1 MSTSDFDK
9 ERTRQEEELR
19 IQRHIAFAAGL
30 FQGDV
35 TIRTLL
41 ESLAEG
47 VIIIDTSGTILLV
60 NTSAVQMFCY
70 PEEELIGKPH
80 GVIFPDRFR
89 TVLEAHEANF
99 IKEPR
104 IKPMAQLLELVG
116 RRFDGS
122 EFPVEINL
130 SFIETING
138 VLVMALISDI
148 TLRRQYESGLRES
161 EELFH
166 IQVEGVQDYAIF
178 MLDPQGNVLNW
189 NAGAER
195 LKGYRAEEIIGEHC
209 SCFYP
214 QEERETGKPE
224 AEIKKAAAEGR
235 LTDEGWRIRKDGSRF
250 WADVI
255 ITALYDESGNL
266 RGFSKVTHDITGR
279 KKVEDAL
286 RFSEKRYRA
295 LFHDNPTMIVTLD
308 ADLKMLSV
316 NPFCAGQLG
325 YTIDELEGQPV
336 LMLFLEDDRPAVAEQ
351 LRRCLLTPNQV
362 KHWQFRKIR
371 KDGGLLWVEET
382 AQAIYDLSGAL
393 NILVVCQDVTER
405 KRLEDELKKT
415 SMLNELILASAGE
428 GIIGLDLEGNQT
440 FVNASAAAMLGYG
453 VNELVGKHSHSMW
466 HSALPDGSHYHQEK
480 CPVYA
485 AYIDGTIHSGEEMFL
500 RKDGTFFPAQFTSRP
515 IYSDEKIVGAVLT
528 FNDITERK
536 RSEEALQQ
544 SEERFRATFNQA
556 AVGIG
561 HVTPDGRWLR
571 INQKYCDIVG
581 YTEEEIKAL
590 TIKDIT
596 HPDDQE
602 TSMQHYQ
609 LLLEGKLDN
618 YSLEKR
624 YIRKDGSTVW
634 VNITAYMVFDAG
646 GNPLFAV
653 GVAEDISKR
662 KRAEKERDWVYKY
675 SLDMLCVAG
684 FDGYFRRVSPSFE
697 KILGWSEAELLST
710 SIFEIIH
717 PDDLEATCQE
727 FKSLEGDKQAIDFEN
742 RYRCKDGS
750 YKWLSWNSHPMIE
763 NKLIIGVARDI
774 TERKRVNKDIE
785 RLNADLATRAADL
798 EAANLELEA
807 ANLELEAF
815 NYTVAHD
822 LRNPLNIISSYCQVF
837 KELCGD
843 KLDEQC
849 MRYIHETYEGTL
861 RMNGLIEALLN
872 FSRLAHVD
880 LNRDSVDLSSMA
892 RDVAVELKGSESS
905 RRVEIRIA
913 DGIGVDGD
921 ENLLRVVLTNL
932 LGNAWKYTAT
942 REQALIEFG
951 AQEIDG
957 QPVYYVRDNGSGF
970 DNAAAEKIFAPFQRL
985 PGAEVCRGFG
995 IGLATVERI
1004 IRRHGGRVCAEG
1016 VPGKGATFYF
1026 TLSADRVS
1034 I

>member
-9 ERTRQEEELR
+9 EKTLQEQELR

-47 VIIIDTSGTILLV
+47 VVIIDNSGTILLV
-60 NTSAVQMFCY
+60 NTSAGQMFGY
-70 PEEELIGKPH
+70 PEKELIGKPH
-80 GVIFPDRFR
+80 AVIFPERFR
-89 TVLEAHEANF
+89 TVLEAHEADY

-104 IKPMAQLLELVG
+104 IKPMAQLLELAG

-138 VLVMALISDI
+138 VLVLALVSDI
-148 TLRRQYESGLRES
+148 TLRRQYELSLRES

-178 MLDPQGNVLNW
+178 MLDCQGNVLNW

-195 LKGYRAEEIIGEHC
+195 LKGYRAEEIIGKHC

-214 QEERETGKPE
+214 QEEQNAGNP
-224 AEIKKAAAEGR
+224 AEGLKKAAAEGR
-235 LTDEGWRIRKDGSRF
+235 VSYEGWRIRKDGSRF

-286 RFSEKRYRA
+286 RFSEARYRT
-295 LFHDNPTMIVTLD
+295 LFHDNPTMIVTLA
-308 ADLKMLSV
+308 ADLTVLTV
-316 NPFCAGQLG
+316 NPFCASQLG
-325 YTIDELEGQPV
+325 YTTDELEGQPV
-336 LMLFLEDDRPAVAEQ
+336 LKLFHEDDRPAVAEQ
-351 LRRCLLTPNQV
+351 LRRCLQNPNQV

-371 KDGGLLWVEET
+371 KNGDLLWVEET

-393 NILVVCQDVTER
+393 NILVVCQDITER
-405 KRLEDELKKT
+405 KHLEDELKQT
-415 SMLNELILASAGE
+415 SMQNELILASAGE
-428 GIIGLDLEGNQT
+428 GIIGLDLEGNQS
-440 FVNASAAAMLGYG
+440 FVNAAAATMLGYD
-453 VNELVGKHSHSMW
+453 VNELVGIHSHSIW
-466 HSALPDGSHYHQEK
+466 HYARPDGSHYHEEK

-485 AYIDGTIHSGEEMFL
+485 AYKDGTVHSGEEMFL
-500 RKDGTFFPAQFTSRP
+500 RKDGTFLPVQFTSRP
-515 IYSDEKIVGAVLT
+515 IITDGKITGAVLT

-536 RSEEALQQ
+536 RSEEVLEQ

-571 INQKYCDIVG
+571 INQKYCDVVG

-590 TIKDIT
+590 TIQGIT
-596 HPDDQE
+596 HPDDLE

-624 YIRKDGSTVW
+624 YIRKDGSTIW
-634 VNITAYMVFDAG
+634 VNITASMVFDDG
-646 GNPLFAV
+646 GNPMFAI
-653 GVAEDISKR
+653 GVVEDISRR
-662 KRAEKERDWVYKY
+662 KRAEEERDWVYKY

-684 FDGYFRRVSPSFE
+684 FDGYFKRVSPSFE

-710 SIFEIIH
+710 SIFDFIH
-717 PDDLEATCQE
+717 PDNLEATCQE
-727 FKSLEGDKQAIDFEN
+727 FKSLEGGKQAINFEN

-750 YKWLSWNSHPMIE
+750 YKWLSWHSHPMIE

-774 TERKRVNKDIE
+774 TERKRVEKDIE
-785 RLNADLATRAADL
+785 RLNADLEARAVDL
-798 EAANLELEA
+798 EYVNQ
-807 ANLELEAF
+807 ELEAF

-822 LRNPLNIISSYCQVF
+822 LRNPLNVISSYCQVF
-837 KELCGD
+837 TELCGD

-849 MRYIHETYEGTL
+849 LRYIQETYNGTL
-861 RMNGLIEALLN
+861 RMNLLIETLLN
-872 FSRLAHVD
+872 FSRLSHAE
-880 LNRDSVDLSSMA
+880 LNRESVDLSSMA
-892 RDVAVELKGSESS
+892 NEVAGELKGSEAA
-905 RRVEIRIA
+905 RRVDFHIA
-913 DGIGVDGD
+913 DGMVADGD
-921 ENLLRVVLTNL
+921 ANLLRVALANL

-942 REQALIEFG
+942 REEALIEFG
-951 AQEIDG
+951 TQEIDG
-957 QPVYYVRDNGSGF
+957 KPVYYVRDNGSGF

-985 PGAEVCRGFG
+985 PGAEEYRGFG

-1016 VPGKGATFYF
+1016 EPGKGATFWF
-1026 TLSADRVS
+1026 TLSTDGA
-1034 I
+1034 

>member
-1 MSTSDFDK
+1 MFTSDFDK
-9 ERTRQEEELR
+9 EKTRQEQELR
-19 IQRHIAFAAGL
+19 IQRQIAFAAGL
-30 FQGDV
+30 FQRDV

-47 VIIIDTSGTILLV
+47 VVIIDNSGTILLV
-60 NTSAVQMFCY
+60 NTSAGQMFGY
-70 PEEELIGKPH
+70 QEEELIGKPH
-80 GVIFPDRFR
+80 AIIFPDRFR
-89 TVLEAHEANF
+89 TVLEEHEANY

-104 IKPMAQLLELVG
+104 IKPMAQLLELAG

-130 SFIETING
+130 SFIDTING
-138 VLVMALISDI
+138 VLVMTFISDI
-148 TLRRQYESGLRES
+148 TLRKQYELRLRES

-178 MLDPQGNVLNW
+178 MLNSQGYVLNW

-195 LKGYRAEEIIGEHC
+195 LKGYRAEEIIGKHC

-214 QEERETGKPE
+214 QEERESGKPD

-266 RGFSKVTHDITGR
+266 RGFSKVTHDITVR

-286 RFSEKRYRA
+286 RFSEARYRA
-295 LFHDNPTMIVTLD
+295 LFHDNPTMILTLD
-308 ADLKMLSV
+308 ADLTMLTV
-316 NPFCAGQLG
+316 NPFCASQLG

-336 LMLFLEDDRPAVAEQ
+336 LKLFHEDDRPAVAEQ
-351 LRRCLLTPNQV
+351 LQRCLQNPNQV

-371 KDGGLLWVEET
+371 KDGELLWVEET

-393 NILVVCQDVTER
+393 NILVVCQDVTGR
-405 KRLEDELKKT
+405 KRLEDEVKKT

-440 FVNASAAAMLGYG
+440 FVNASAAAMLGYD
-453 VNELVGKHSHSMW
+453 VNELVGKNSHSIW
-466 HSALPDGSHYHQEK
+466 HYALPDGSHYHKEK

-485 AYIDGTIHSGEEMFL
+485 AYIDGTVHSGEEIFL

-515 IYSDEKIVGAVLT
+515 IYSDGKITGAVLT

-536 RSEEALQQ
+536 QNEEALQQ

-571 INQKYCDIVG
+571 INQKYCDVVG
-581 YTEEEIKAL
+581 YTEEEIKTL
-590 TIKDIT
+590 TIQEIT

-602 TSMQHYQ
+602 TSMRHYQ

-624 YIRKDGSTVW
+624 YICKDGSTVW
-634 VNITAYMVFDAG
+634 VNLTASMVFDAG
-646 GNPLFAV
+646 GNPMFAV
-653 GVAEDISKR
+653 GVVEDISKR
-662 KRAEKERDWVYKY
+662 KRAEEERDWVYKY

-684 FDGYFRRVSPSFE
+684 FDGYFKRVSPSFE

-710 SIFEIIH
+710 SIFKIIH
-717 PDDLEATCQE
+717 PDDLEASCQE

-774 TERKRVNKDIE
+774 TERKRVEKDIE

-798 EAANLELEA
+798 EAV
-807 ANLELEAF
+807 NLELEAF

-822 LRNPLNIISSYCQVF
+822 LRNPLNVISSYCQVF
-837 KELCGD
+837 VELCGD

-849 MRYIHETYEGTL
+849 MRYIHETYNGTL
-861 RMNGLIEALLN
+861 RMNRLIEALLN
-872 FSRLAHVD
+872 FSRLAHVE

-892 RDVAVELKGSESS
+892 RDVAAELKGTEAA
-905 RRVEIRIA
+905 RRVDFRIA
-913 DGIGVDGD
+913 DGMVTDGD
-921 ENLLRVVLTNL
+921 ANLLRVVLTNL

-942 REQALIEFG
+942 RDEALIEFG
-951 AQEIDG
+951 TQEIDG
-957 QPVYYVRDNGSGF
+957 KPVYFVRDNGPGF

-985 PGAEVCRGFG
+985 PGAEECRGFG

-1004 IRRHGGRVCAEG
+1004 IHRHGGRVCAEG
-1016 VPGKGATFYF
+1016 EPGMGATFFF
-1026 TLSADRVS
+1026 TLPSDRNRDT
-1034 I
+1034 